1 MANGSIPNGFAD
13 NDYGRSS
20 SIKAVAIIFILLSWI
35 FVGLRCYVRVFITKL
50 FRVDDWLAV
59 ATLVRQPYS
68 TYPD

>member
-13 NDYGRSS
+13 NGDERSS

-68 TYPD
+68 TYLD